1 MEEEKV
7 DVKKYDIFII
17 GHVSLDENV
26 YHDQAERI
34 YGGAVLYAAC
44 AAATG
49 QSKIGILTKSSEDDE
64 KIASL
69 FNISKEDIYHI
80 KSGKTTSIR
89 NEYLTEDRE
98 NRVSTVLSVADP
110 FRMEEIPPNVDA
122 NIYYLAGLI
131 QGDFEYDLIKSF
143 SKKEEVAVD
152 AQGLLRK
159 SKNGH
164 MFYEDWDKKYE
175 YLPYINFL
183 KTDANESRIMTGIE
197 NREKAAE
204 LLCAWGPKE
213 VMITYNTEVL
223 VYDGHQY
230 YKAPFKPRNLSGRT
244 GRGDT
249 CFGAYISERIHRE
262 PDEALY
268 YAAALTSLKM
278 ETPGP
283 FRGTRE
289 DVLNYISSYYKNYL

>member
-1 MEEEKV
+1 M

-34 YGGAVLYAAC
+34 YGGACVIC
-44 AAATG
+44 FAAATG

-69 FNISKEDIYHI
+69 FNIPKEDIYHI

-143 SKKEEVAVD
+143 
-152 AQGLLRK
+152 QR
-159 SKNGH
+159 
-164 MFYEDWDKKYE
+164 
-175 YLPYINFL
+175 
-183 KTDANESRIMTGIE
+183 R
-197 NREKAAE
+197 R
-204 LLCAWGPKE
+204 
-213 VMITYNTEVL
+213 
-223 VYDGHQY
+223 
-230 YKAPFKPRNLSGRT
+230 R
-244 GRGDT
+244 
-249 CFGAYISERIHRE
+249 
-262 PDEALY
+262 
-268 YAAALTSLKM
+268 
-278 ETPGP
+278 
-283 FRGTRE
+283 
-289 DVLNYISSYYKNYL
+289 